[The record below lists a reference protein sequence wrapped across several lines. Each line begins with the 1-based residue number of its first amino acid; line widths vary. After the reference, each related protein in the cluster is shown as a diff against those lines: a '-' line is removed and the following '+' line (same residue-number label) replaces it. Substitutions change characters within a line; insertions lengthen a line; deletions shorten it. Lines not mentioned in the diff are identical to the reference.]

1 VSQLAQLLTF
11 LFRHSGLD
19 PESSS
24 VSLTYASGCRIKS
37 GMTGRKWAAFL
48 IIRGQLLGGE
58 GPIWKVSKKGWA
70 VNIFFGLTLIAVNCM
85 VPDRHF
91 YPPARWAPMNILT
104 VRSNALLLI
113 TAAIWGFA
121 FVAQRVGMEY
131 LGPFT
136 FNAARFILGSLSLLP
151 LLFISRD
158 QRPASENIIPHH
170 DMKLAV
176 FGGFAAGFMLFMGMS
191 LQQVGLVY
199 TTAGKAGFITSLYV
213 VIVPILALFW
223 KQSTNSGTW
232 IGAVLAAIG
241 LYFLS
246 VTERFTVEFGD
257 LLEFFC
263 AFFWAG
269 QVLIIG
275 WLSPRIQSVKLAFTQ
290 FVVCA
295 VLSLMV
301 AVVFEDI
308 SWHALEQ
315 ATLPI
320 LYGGILS
327 SGVAF
332 TFQVMAQRHT
342 HPAHASIIMS
352 LEAVFAAI
360 GGWLLLNEILG
371 TRGLMGCGLMLC
383 GMLLS
388 QLWGLKNKTAAAISE

>member
-1 VSQLAQLLTF
+1 
-11 LFRHSGLD
+11 
-19 PESSS
+19 
-24 VSLTYASGCRIKS
+24 
-37 GMTGRKWAAFL
+37 
-48 IIRGQLLGGE
+48 
-58 GPIWKVSKKGWA
+58 
-70 VNIFFGLTLIAVNCM
+70 M

-91 YPPARWAPMNILT
+91 LPSTHWAPMNIQSA
-104 VRSNALLLI
+104 RSNALLLI
-113 TAAIWGFA
+113 TAVIWGFA

-158 QRPASENIIPHH
+158 QRPASENIIPRPSW
-170 DMKLAV
+170 KLVV
-176 FGGFAAGFMLFMGMS
+176 FGGFSAGFMLFMGMS

-223 KQSTNSGTW
+223 KQSTNPGTW
-232 IGAVLAAIG
+232 FGAILAAIG

-246 VTERFTVEFGD
+246 VTQRFTIEFGD
-257 LLEFFC
+257 LLVFFC

-290 FVVCA
+290 FVVCSA
-295 VLSLMV
+295 LSLMV

-308 SWHALEQ
+308 SWDALVR
-315 ATLPI
+315 AIWPI

-332 TFQVMAQRHT
+332 TFQVMAQRNT

-360 GGWLLLNEILG
+360 GGWLILNEILSM
-371 TRGLMGCGLMLC
+371 RGLMGCGLMLG

-388 QLWGLKNKTAAAISE
+388 QLWGKIR